1 MEYRSTGESMKDKWK
16 YLDNLIESLDQ
27 DFEDAEEVQES
38 ILQRMIQKYKAKMK
52 SQKPKQDVEEESALM
67 RALRKHKNKPSL
79 KERVIKANV
88 DELEGSV
95 EEFDEA
101 NIVEAMDDKLDAYAL
116 SRASMWLGVLLGAA
130 TSYIGN
136 TSLLLVPSVNTV
148 GEYYIFS
155 RNRRIEMEV
164 KFMEDGSVAVNV
176 EQAPAAFYRT
186 LRLNL
191 QNLRRVRIL
200 LSPISTQSEDLNK
213 VLSTFSDLKVQYTE
227 GEESDW

>member
-27 DFEDAEEVQES
+27 DFEDTEEVQES

-67 RALRKHKNKPSL
+67 RALRKRKNKPSL

-88 DELEGSV
+88 DELEGLV
-95 EEFDEA
+95 EESDEA

-130 TSYIGN
+130 TPYIGN

>member
-27 DFEDAEEVQES
+27 DFEDTEEVQES

-67 RALRKHKNKPSL
+67 RVLRKRKNKPSL

-88 DELEGSV
+88 DELEGLV
-95 EEFDEA
+95 EESDEA

-130 TSYIGN
+130 TPYIGN

>member
-27 DFEDAEEVQES
+27 DFEDTEEVQES

-88 DELEGSV
+88 DESEGL

>member
-1 MEYRSTGESMKDKWK
+1 MKDKWK

-27 DFEDAEEVQES
+27 DFEDTEEVQES

-79 KERVIKANV
+79 KERVIEANV
-88 DELEGSV
+88 DELKGS

-101 NIVEAMDDKLDAYAL
+101 TIVEAMGELDAYAL

-130 TSYIGN
+130 TPYIGN
-136 TSLLLVPSVNTV
+136 TSLLLVPYDTV

-176 EQAPAAFYRT
+176 EQAPATFYRT

-191 QNLRRVRIL
+191 QNLRRVRML
-200 LSPISTQSEDLNK
+200 LSPISTQTEDLNK

>member
-1 MEYRSTGESMKDKWK
+1 MKDKWK

-27 DFEDAEEVQES
+27 DFEDTEEVQES

-67 RALRKHKNKPSL
+67 RALRKRKNKPSL

-88 DELEGSV
+88 DELEGLV
-95 EEFDEA
+95 EESDEA

-130 TSYIGN
+130 TPYIGN